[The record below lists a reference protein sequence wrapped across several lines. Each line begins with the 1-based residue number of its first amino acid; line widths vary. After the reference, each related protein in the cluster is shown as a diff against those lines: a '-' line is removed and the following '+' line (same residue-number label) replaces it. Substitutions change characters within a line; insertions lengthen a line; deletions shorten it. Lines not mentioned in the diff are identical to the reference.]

1 MRKLLGRIVEM
12 ITQNERAVLVSILS
26 RHGSAPREAGAAML
40 VTQGAQ
46 LGTIGGGAIEHAA
59 VVRAREMA
67 GAKCAVARYNLAPG
81 DAAELGMV
89 CGGDVL
95 LLFHP
100 LGQADLPAFTA
111 LYNRK
116 REWLVRR
123 GIAEGAIVSEA
134 SSGEVGAAWPTFDGD
149 VFTERVPMS
158 ERALIFGGGH
168 VGRALAPVLVPL
180 GFEVTVLDDR
190 AAFIDAARFPA
201 GCALAQ
207 CDFSDVAALIEPGD
221 YVIVMTRGHEHD
233 YAVLRQALARAPFY
247 LGCIGSRAKVKATH
261 ERLRSDGFTDADL
274 ARIRSPIGLAIGA
287 QTPEEIAI
295 SIAAEVIA
303 ARRGGEAAR
312 RRRGEPGGGKIL

>member
-12 ITQNERAVLVSILS
+12 ITQDERAVLVSILS

-59 VVRAREMA
+59 IVRAREMV
-67 GAKCAVARYNLAPG
+67 GEKCAVARYSLAPG

-134 SSGEVGAAWPTFDGD
+134 VSGEGSAAPTFDGD
-149 VFTERVPMS
+149 VFTEWVPAS

-168 VGRALAPVLVPL
+168 VGRALAPVLMPL

-247 LGCIGSRAKVKATH
+247 LGCIGSRAKVRATRA
-261 ERLRSDGFTDADL
+261 RLLADGFTDADL
-274 ARIRSPIGLAIGA
+274 ARVHSPIGLAIGA

-303 ARRGGEAAR
+303 R
-312 RRRGEPGGGKIL
+312 RRCGEEAGGTGRRED